1 VKRGMVYLVGAGP
14 GDPRLIT
21 VAGLEALRAS
31 DVIVYDRLIGP
42 ALLDEAPAW
51 AERIPV
57 GKRPGRHTISQE
69 VIHALLIERARA
81 GLTVTRL
88 KGGDPFVFGR
98 GGEEGEALRAARVRH
113 AVIPG
118 VTSAIAVPA
127 MAGIPVTHRRHG
139 SAFVVVTGHQCDD
152 PMAIDWDAVARIP
165 TVVVLMGLRALARIT
180 RRLIASGVSP
190 SKPAAVVSSGTLPY
204 QRTVTG
210 TLATIARLV
219 QDAAL
224 EPPAV
229 LVVGDVVSLRE
240 ILGATDPGGGA
251 ISDPVRATPVGPAYA
266 RVCPAGS
273 TAELVLSRSARPEA
287 RRAVTGAACRAGS
300 VNQTV
305 VTPSPLVAPV
315 SPPCARAISRTIDS
329 PIPAPPVSRER
340 DFSPR

>member
-1 VKRGMVYLVGAGP
+1 MKRGMVYLVGAGP

-21 VAGLEALRAS
+21 VAGLEAVRAS

-42 ALLDEAPAW
+42 ALLDEAPEW

-57 GKRPGRHTISQE
+57 GKQPGRHTISQE
-69 VIHALLIERARA
+69 IIHALLIERARA
-81 GLTVTRL
+81 GMTVTRL

-113 AVIPG
+113 TVIPG
-118 VTSAIAVPA
+118 VTSAIAVPGL
-127 MAGIPVTHRRHG
+127 AGIPVTHRRYS

-152 PMAIDWDAVARIP
+152 PITIDWDAVARIP
-165 TVVVLMGLRALARIT
+165 TVVVLMGLRALARTT

-210 TLATIARLV
+210 TLGTIARLV

-229 LVVGDVVSLRE
+229 LVVGTVVSLRE
-240 ILGATDPGGGA
+240 VLGATDPGGGA
-251 ISDPVRATPVGPAYA
+251 ISGAVGATRAEPAYA

-273 TAELVLSRSARPEA
+273 TAESIRRSHRAGT
-287 RRAVTGAACRAGS
+287 AVTGAACRAGS

-305 VTPSPLVAPV
+305 VTPSALVTPV
-315 SPPCARAISRTIDS
+315 SPPCAPAISRTIDS